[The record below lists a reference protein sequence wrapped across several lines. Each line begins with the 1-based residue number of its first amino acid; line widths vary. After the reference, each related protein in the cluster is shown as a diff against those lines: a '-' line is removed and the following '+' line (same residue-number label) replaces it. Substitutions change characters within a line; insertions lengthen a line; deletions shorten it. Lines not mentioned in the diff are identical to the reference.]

1 MRALLRKCRGALVM
15 GAIWGAGWAAIFGVS
30 FLVIGL
36 LDPDSIDPGEGPLRA
51 VWIGAVFGLIS
62 GTAFGVVLSLAER
75 RRGIRGL
82 SIWRAAL
89 WGAVGTAAFPLL
101 TAVDNRM
108 GYLVCPIGAARSPRR
123 GLRWPR
129 GRSAEGRTRSRS
141 RREST
146 A

>member
-15 GAIWGAGWAAIFGVS
+15 GAIWSAVWAAIFGAL

-51 VWIGAVFGLIS
+51 VWIGAVFGLVS
-62 GTAFGVVLSLAER
+62 GTAFGVVLSLAEGR
-75 RRGIRGL
+75 KGIRGL

-108 GYLVCPIGAARSPRR
+108 VYLVCPIGAA
-123 GLRWPR
+123 LAATWVALAKK
-129 GRSAEGRTRSRS
+129 AERAGQSEAPMAS
-141 RREST
+141 
-146 A
+146 